1 MLLDEHKYNE
11 ARWDS
16 TQKNLIGKSQDDN
29 EELFEGVDDAI
40 DRVVNLFD
48 KDDTGVEDQLLA
60 TEKAE

>member
-1 MLLDEHKYNE
+1 
-11 ARWDS
+11 
-16 TQKNLIGKSQDDN
+16 LIGKSQDDN